1 MRKNRQKGFTFLEIM
16 VVVAILAILAG
27 LIIPRFVGRAEE
39 ARKTKAIVQMR
50 ELMKALEL
58 YKLDNGQ
65 YPTTEQGL
73 MALVEQPTSEPM
85 AKKWKKY
92 LDKVPLDP
100 WKNQFI
106 YICPGADHGRK
117 SDVDREKTEGKYG
130 FYDIICYGQDGIE
143 GTDDIV
149 SWDMPEE

>member
-1 MRKNRQKGFTFLEIM
+1 MRRTRQRGFTFLEIM

-39 ARKTKAIVQMR
+39 ARKTKALVQMR
-50 ELMKALEL
+50 EVMKALEL

-73 MALVEQPTSEPM
+73 AALVEQPTSEPM
-85 AKKWKKY
+85 PRKWKKY
-92 LDKVPLDP
+92 LEKVPSDP

-106 YICPGADHGRK
+106 YICPGADHGRR

-130 FYDIICYGQDGIE
+130 FYDLICFGQDGVE
-143 GTDDIV
+143 SEDDIV

>member
-1 MRKNRQKGFTFLEIM
+1 MRKNRQRGFTFLEIM

-73 MALVEQPTSEPM
+73 TALVEQPTSEPM
-85 AKKWKKY
+85 PKKWKKY